1 MDQPLLA
8 DTATRPRRMA
18 EPQALF
24 PEIEPVS
31 SVGVLPS
38 QALRRAVRSGEIG
51 ATAPIDEA
59 QYQPASLD
67 VRLGEYAYRVNASF
81 LPGPNSTVRERLD
94 RLSTYRMNLGDGA
107 VLERGCVYIIPL
119 LEHLKLRARTSAHA
133 NPKSSIGR
141 LDIFARVINDRGVR
155 FDKIP
160 VGYDGPLYVEVAPRT
175 FGVRVRTGSKLV
187 QIRLRRRD
195 PAEQDDRRL
204 QDELRLAG
212 LRVPSGARR
221 PELAFSVDVTGP
233 RPGSIIGYRARK
245 NAGIID
251 VDKVGAYDPRDYWEP
266 LYGRSGQGVV
276 LDPEDF
282 YILASK
288 EPVKV
293 PPDHAAEMLAYDT
306 LVGEFRVHYAGF
318 FDPGFGSDETSGQGT
333 RAVLEV
339 RSHEVPFLIEDGQ
352 TVGRLVYE
360 KLTEVPDTLYGGAVG
375 SYQRQGLTLAKH
387 FRTWT

>member
-1 MDQPLLA
+1 
-8 DTATRPRRMA
+8 MA
-18 EPQALF
+18 EPPPLF
-24 PEIEPVS
+24 PGVETVS
-31 SVGVLPS
+31 SAGVLPS
-38 QALRRAVRSGEIG
+38 QALRRVVKAGEIG
-51 ATAPIDEA
+51 AAMPIDES

-67 VRLGEYAYRVNASF
+67 LRLGEIAYRVNASF
-81 LPGPNSTVRERLD
+81 LPGPNATVAERL
-94 RLSTYRMNLGDGA
+94 RKLSTHSLSLVDGA

-119 LEHLKLRARTSAHA
+119 LEHLRLRARTSAHA

-160 VGYDGPLYVEVAPRT
+160 AGYDGPLYVEVAPRT
-175 FGVRVRTGSKLV
+175 FGVRAKTGSKLV

-195 PAEQDDRRL
+195 PSEHQERRL

-212 LRVPSGARR
+212 LTIPAAQKK
-221 PELAFSVDVTGP
+221 PELAFSVDTVGAGP
-233 RPGSIIGYRARK
+233 GAIIGYRARK

-251 VDKVGAYDPRDYWEP
+251 VDTVAAYDPRDYWEP
-266 LYGRSGQGVV
+266 LYSRNGSGIV

-288 EPVKV
+288 EAVKV

-318 FDPGFGSDETSGQGT
+318 FDPGFGSDETAGQGT

-339 RSHEVPFLIEDGQ
+339 RSHEVPFMIEDGQ

-360 KLTEVPDTLYGGAVG
+360 KLTEIPDTLYGSGVG
-375 SYQRQGLTLAKH
+375 SYQRQGLALAKH
-387 FRTWT
+387 FKPWPI